1 MICPCVTATIWTVYL
16 ESVKVFFK
24 AKQSQDKQLNF
35 LVSEGKHGL

>member
-1 MICPCVTATIWTVYL
+1 MIYPCITATIWTVCL
-16 ESVKVFFK
+16 EIVKVVFK